1 MIKIQKLI
9 LISVVAFLSMP
20 GITLAQVVVEK
31 SKDKV
36 IISGKPYYIH
46 IVKKGETVYSI
57 SKAYQITPSVLT
69 KENPAAEMGVKVD
82 QSLRIPVVET
92 VQKAETRAKISVV
105 SKDESK
111 FIYHKLEP
119 GETVFALS
127 KKYGVSE
134 EEIIQSNPGIEI
146 NKMSVGFEIAIPK
159 REFISSDQKLQ
170 VPEKNIFRHK
180 VVKGENLYSIAEK
193 YGITVKELRKENR
206 GLLFPKVDDFVR
218 IPLQVI
224 TEPAASLKI
233 KTDSISV
240 VAEEPVVRA
249 EVPIEITPVQDLRG
263 TLNVA
268 ILLPLYLGENAIR
281 TEIDSSRI
289 SKGKPVYRV
298 INRQEEWIL
307 QESIGFLELYEG
319 ILLAA
324 DTLRSQGLNINLYV
338 HDIQGDTIAIT
349 RLIESGKL
357 RDMDLIIGPVYS
369 RNLSIVAAYANTREI
384 PVVSPVQL
392 INNEPL
398 NNNPYLFMANPSLEV
413 AQTAIAKRLTD
424 FYDNNFIFIHS
435 DTSRTDPDVISFKNK
450 ITSELVAKIPYEEIR
465 FKEFT
470 FYSRSTFDGD
480 SINRLEHSLSD
491 KSRNFIII
499 ASDDIPVIS
508 ESIADIHTLSRKF
521 DIRLMGYPII
531 RGLDNIDPVYF
542 FNLGIELYSP
552 FWIDN
557 NRKDVRNFNY
567 SFRQKFLT
575 QASESSYA
583 WEGYDIAYY
592 FLSGLAIHGK
602 KFISNP
608 DIHNPD
614 LLQTS
619 FQFRRKADGSGFENH
634 KLYLIKFTNDMDII
648 LLDESRVN
656 INGSNK

>member
-1 MIKIQKLI
+1 MIKFQKLI
-9 LISVVAFLSMP
+9 LIFTIAFLAFQ
-20 GITLAQVVVEK
+20 GIIFSQVIVEK

-57 SKAYQITPSVLT
+57 SKAYQITPDVLT
-69 KENPAAEMGVKVD
+69 KENPAAERGVKVD
-82 QSLRIPVVET
+82 QSLRIPVIDLA
-92 VQKAETRAKISVV
+92 QKPNAQVKSTGV

-111 FIYHKLEP
+111 YIYHKLAP

-146 NKMSVGFEIAIPK
+146 NKMPVGFETAIPK
-159 REFISSDQKLQ
+159 REFISNDQKLP
-170 VPEKNIFRHK
+170 VPEKNIFMHK
-180 VVKGENLYSIAEK
+180 VVKGENLYSIADK
-193 YGITVKELRKENR
+193 YGITVRELRKENK

-224 TEPAASLKI
+224 TEPVATV
-233 KTDSISV
+233 KTKSDTVNIV
-240 VAEEPVVRA
+240 VEEPVTNA
-249 EVPIEITPVQDLRG
+249 EVPVTITPVHDLKG

-268 ILLPLYLGENAIR
+268 LLLPLYLGENAIR

-289 SKGKPVYRV
+289 SKGKPIYRV

-324 DTLRSQGLNINLYV
+324 DTLRAQGLNINLYV
-338 HDIQGDTIAIT
+338 HDIKSDTVALT
-349 RLIESGKL
+349 KLIESGEL
-357 RDMDLIIGPVYS
+357 RNMDLIIGPVYS
-369 RNLSIVAAYANTREI
+369 RNLSLIASYANTYEI

-392 INNEPL
+392 INNGPL

-413 AQTAIAKRLTD
+413 AQKAIANRLKD

-435 DTSRTDPDVISFKNK
+435 DSSHVDPDVSSFKNT
-450 ITSELVAKIPYEEIR
+450 IFSELVTKIPYEEIR
-465 FKEFT
+465 FKEFI
-470 FYSRSTFDGD
+470 FYSRSTFEGD

-491 KSRNFIII
+491 KTRNFVII
-499 ASDDIPVIS
+499 ASDDIPLIS
-508 ESIADIHTLSRKF
+508 ESIADIHTLSKKF

-542 FNLGIELYSP
+542 FDLGIEIFSP
-552 FWIDN
+552 YWIN
-557 NRKDVRNFNY
+557 NMKTDVRNFNY
-567 SFRQKFLT
+567 SFRKKFLT
-575 QASESSYA
+575 QPSESSYA

-608 DIHNPD
+608 EIHNPD

-619 FQFRRKADGSGFENH
+619 FQFRRKGEGSGFENQ
-634 KLYLIKFTNDMDII
+634 KLFLIKFTNSMEII
-648 LLDESRVN
+648 LLDESRVSYG
-656 INGSNK
+656 GSIK